1 MEILTNSFK
10 EEFIMVKKCLE
21 CKYFEKSGYN
31 GNCKLHNRYKRN
43 NDTCED
49 FTCKCDE
56 TKNNK
61 EYEDRL
67 DELELRIFKLE
78 RLVRHL

>member
-1 MEILTNSFK
+1 
-10 EEFIMVKKCLE
+10 MVRKCLE
-21 CKYFEKSGYN
+21 CKYFKETGYN

-43 NDTCED
+43 NDTCDD
-49 FTCKCDE
+49 FTCKCDK
-56 TKNNK
+56 TKNDK

-78 RLVRHL
+78 RLVRNNRYLIQNKLSV

>member
-1 MEILTNSFK
+1 
-10 EEFIMVKKCLE
+10 MVKKCLE
-21 CKYFEKSGYN
+21 CKYFNAGGLRGE
-31 GNCKLHNRYKRN
+31 CVLHYCYKRN

-49 FTCKCDE
+49 FTCECDE
-56 TKNNK
+56 TKNDK
-61 EYEDRL
+61 GYEERL

>member
-1 MEILTNSFK
+1 
-10 EEFIMVKKCLE
+10 MVKKCLE

-56 TKNNK
+56 TKNDK
-61 EYEDRL
+61 GYEERL

>member
-1 MEILTNSFK
+1 
-10 EEFIMVKKCLE
+10 MVRKCLE
-21 CKYFEKSGYN
+21 CKYFKETGYN

-43 NDTCED
+43 NDTCDD
-49 FTCKCDE
+49 FTCKCDK
-56 TKNNK
+56 TKNDK

-78 RLVRHL
+78 RLVRNNRYLIQKKLSV